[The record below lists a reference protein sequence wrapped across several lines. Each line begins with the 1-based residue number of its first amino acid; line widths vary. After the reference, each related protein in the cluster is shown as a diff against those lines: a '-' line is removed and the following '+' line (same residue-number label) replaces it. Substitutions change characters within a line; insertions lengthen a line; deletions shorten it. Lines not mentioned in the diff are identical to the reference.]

1 MSNYSLEE
9 RLRKLRSEQ
18 AKETNRSDSSY
29 NLEERLARMKSAH
42 GAARTDEDNKDIK
55 PDFVF
60 SSSELDEKLQR
71 DAFERENGYSQYR
84 NAADF
89 NKNSAATGSKRKIYL
104 FDPSTWN
111 GKGGDLY
118 DFINDI
124 DGYREHVSSVQGG
137 PAHSYN
143 DYEDY
148 LSMNS
153 DEIAM
158 YNYLYNKKGQDKA
171 NEYLSN
177 LKPLL
182 GERSYAA
189 REEELR
195 RLAENNPTAYSL
207 LSVPTNIV
215 GGVVSAVDLA
225 AQNLNKRA
233 NDEPINYFSSGQRAG
248 AAAQIIRD
256 EIGKDIAEN
265 TDFTIAGRNVG
276 QFVYNTAMSGA
287 DSLFVGGLG
296 ANLGGGLLG
305 LTAATYTARDIAARG
320 GNDRQALIG
329 GIAAGVFEGLFER
342 FSIGRFKQLK
352 DVPVADIKD
361 VALNIVK
368 SMSVNASE
376 ETLTEI
382 ANLVADKI
390 NMRDL
395 STWDTTMAAYEAEG
409 LDENEARRQT
419 IKAIVGQILEAGIAG
434 GLMGVGFGGIASASS
449 AAASRNIG
457 SQIQDVDPLRQAA
470 MEMQGTD
477 SQRLAQKIGEEPSR
491 MQAGA
496 LFRTLAED
504 TAARYM
510 GQGMAEDE
518 ARQKAADDVF
528 ALLKPESTTKAAPAQ
543 QQDTTPVTAKPSET
557 AAEAAKAETDITT
570 PPALEIENRGVA
582 TMQKAAYNDSGA
594 EVEVEGIASVEAG
607 QVYVQLSDGGTAD
620 VDDISFDDSDIDQLY
635 GQAAQ
640 FDTDTAKAFIA
651 GYEGGSVANYTRG
664 FKSMLGSAKAGL
676 TYEQASESVYTQE
689 YMSENGR
696 QYAYAAG
703 QKAAAPQ
710 QTTGSGVIRKFSG
723 TLSTSQSQALKG
735 IDAVAKAINRKV
747 NIVDTIPVTDAKG
760 SVVKGAVNAYFD
772 PATNEYYIAL
782 DGVGEAY
789 SFFALH
795 ESIHDIAA
803 NNELGYASLEEIV
816 FDVLKEQG
824 ADIDAL
830 MEAQKNLYPNESE
843 AYWRE
848 EIVANTVPAIL
859 TDKATADM
867 FIERIIGADADTR
880 TVFERILDSILDF
893 LQKAYDVLKGEK
905 SWQQM
910 ELVKQ
915 NQDAIERI
923 RDAYFAALEDLQ
935 GAEAEQGEG
944 SGRKYS
950 INPDFE
956 AEYDAWIQDGRPNK
970 TLTVGRT
977 SDVFVNMGAKR
988 QTVEM
993 RSSDIA
999 HALRHDGMTD
1009 DIIKKIPEILENPVA
1024 VLKSRLVAP
1033 KNRQEPSRVVVY
1045 GTINS
1050 AEGDPVLAVL
1060 ELKER
1065 EKGGQVLDVQ
1075 VVKNAYAKDHDIQ
1088 GQFENSEIM
1097 YLDSDKNRTDTWL
1110 QGARLQLPLDAT
1122 HYGSMGSIS
1131 YTGNYVK
1138 LQGTPYSEVFGRR
1151 SDTAVK
1157 DGSIKLSMNDVVE
1170 ETDSLIALHNLTGE
1184 KLAGVLDLGGFPMPS
1199 IAVTRYDIP
1208 HENFGDISIVF
1219 DKSTIDPK
1227 ADRRNTVYSA
1237 DAWTPTFP
1245 RVEYETDPAVEKRIN
1260 NRLRTGSSNL
1270 DDYFKGELN
1279 RITYGFADLLDR
1291 YGGEDKLIQYVK
1303 DNYGLKA
1310 VYLQETGGNVDVVT
1324 KQVENDR
1331 GYNAA
1336 AADKYKAIREVFGGI
1351 SIDDIV
1357 HMPFREILDKYGEQL
1372 EEIKPGI
1379 TKTTFR
1385 LGGVLSSMQNYYEN
1399 RDAAPT
1405 YRNEMDLTA
1414 TKAAIDERIDEAA
1427 YDQWVNELFS
1437 GIEGDS
1443 GIYNGKDRFTA
1454 SGNRRS
1460 FKQTH
1465 LPVTLENI
1473 AKAMAAQNK
1482 GNTKNVAGFNG
1493 VKTLRAGTA
1502 VRFKSIKDMHKL
1514 EGRLQNLTEAEQEKL
1529 HNALSDRMYALM
1541 DKVDESATSHRET
1554 NAFIRLD
1561 AIGNILMEIA
1571 DSGKYNVDNILKTFR
1586 QYGYDI
1592 DNDLANEAMEL
1603 LFDIQQMPVNLFEA
1617 KPERAVG
1624 LDEIQLVVMPR
1635 DEYEDIKER
1644 LRDLNIPIEEYDPDV
1659 EGDRLRVLNSEPARQ
1674 YRFSLNDTA
1683 SVSTAALE
1691 SELAKKDK
1699 VIADLK
1705 EQFKLTEGHKV
1716 SDKALNRLAGK
1727 ILKDYSSKYDRE
1739 TLANNLRTMFDYIA
1753 NTEQPV
1759 WEDIVQQGTGL
1770 AKAVLK
1776 ESSELDASMQEYYAQ
1791 AKDYLRN
1798 TPIVLNSNQRAEA
1811 AYLMDSYRN
1820 YRQALFGSVKLA
1832 NSGTPLDVAWK
1843 EIGQMYPDLFDES
1856 ASEGDMVTEL
1866 LAVANLM
1873 KPTYRNP
1880 YGYDLDGAAYDLFLS
1895 IYDEYF
1901 DIPEVKTFAD
1911 KKAAELA
1918 KVKARYS
1925 NRIAQMRQDS
1935 KARYEEKLKKLR
1947 ADNVAKRQ
1955 ELSRKYKEALAKQ
1968 HKADIQRY
1976 REQYKMLSDRK
1987 NEQLM
1992 NQKAAFQAW
2001 KEKDRQR
2008 SEVKRYQQRIE
2019 KKAKDLSNWLLNPTD
2034 KKHVPESLRNEV
2046 SKFLETIEFTG
2057 SAKAANWQYQMERL
2071 ASFMEKLDN
2080 AEGESVYLD
2089 LEDAFVQSLRNIAKT
2104 GGNLATMDAAQ
2115 LKELNS
2121 VLSQL
2126 KKAVQ
2131 EVNTIIVNGR
2141 RQELSD
2147 YGDEVIAKA
2156 DAKGPKYGGNNAIAK
2171 LLSSGNIKPVY
2182 FFKNLGGPM
2191 QKLFDEI
2198 REAQNKVAFGAQA
2211 AREFYLKAAEKHNVS
2226 KWKDDTLKMR
2236 TERGNTIELTRQQ
2249 AMSLYAIYKREQA
2262 NKNTTGAAH
2271 LSKGGFVYAEE
2282 QTKERTGKLGIKSK
2296 ATFKDA
2302 KPKPISDADMVK
2314 ITEWLTAEQKAF
2326 ADELV
2331 GYMSTTMAG
2340 IGNTTSM
2347 KISGYKKFA
2356 EGYYFPYKSSRAF
2369 LRTEA
2374 GTAGQDN
2381 NNRWKNWGSAK
2392 ATQAGANNPIVLQ
2405 DFSEVWGDHVNEM
2418 LMYAHMSVPQEN
2430 LLKVFNYKTPVTD
2443 EETSQS
2449 VKAAIQNAYGEAAMK
2464 YIDTLLA
2471 DLGGNVLTDP
2481 RDNFGTQLTS
2491 RFKKGAVL
2499 ASLSVAIQQ
2508 PSAIVRAMALVDPKY
2523 FATVKKKESYDEA
2536 MKYAGTAIIKRIGGF
2551 DTGTGHGMADWIT
2564 ELTPEGIM
2572 DKVESF
2578 VDIKDSAY
2586 RDKILG
2592 WLPGKMDEI
2601 TWGYLWEAVKNEV
2614 AAEQHLKAGTQEH
2627 LEAAGKRFNEVVDY
2641 TQVYDSTIS
2650 RSELM
2655 RSKSAA
2661 AQMATAFM
2669 AEPTTSYN
2677 MLYDSLVNKTGI
2689 PASRAIAVFVGS
2701 TIFNSLLKSIVYAL
2715 RDDDDQP
2722 YAEKYVE
2729 ALASSIIGK
2738 KGKKIPLYFTGSDF
2752 NPLNLIPYARDLMSM
2767 MQGYSVERGD
2777 MALIGDFVGSIEMI
2791 FDEDESK
2798 FDKGKEMAQA
2808 IAAFFGLPLK
2818 NVWRDVEAI
2827 VNSAKQYLFGDSSI
2841 TTKADIKGAIK
2852 SGLGA
2857 ESSVKAE
2864 VENLYSAYEK
2874 GNTRRLQRALNEI
2887 SSQYTTKVDEL
2898 MREGKTRQEAEKS
2911 ARSSILSSCTGVLK
2925 GYYLSAPT
2933 TAKKMEIR
2941 SLALRIKIGNRQLYA
2956 GYDFDQHWK

>member
-1 MSNYSLEE
+1 M
-9 RLRKLRSEQ
+9 K
-18 AKETNRSDSSY
+18 KRSDEL
-29 NLEERLARMKSAH
+29 LEKIGYRKS
-42 GAARTDEDNKDIK
+42 EDNSLNKSRSDELLDRIGYTRPASREPAATLATPAK
-55 PDFVF
+55 KAEGPTILPG
-60 SSSELDEKLQR
+60 SALDEMIKER
-71 DAFERENGYSQYR
+71 DAFETEKGYSKYR
-84 NAADF
+84 YASDF
-89 NKNSAATGSKRKIYL
+89 KKNSAVTGSKGDKKFYL
-104 FDPSTWN
+104 FDPSTWKK
-111 GKGGDLY
+111 KGDDLY

-124 DGYREHVSSVQGG
+124 DGYREHFAATQGG
-137 PAHSYN
+137 PAQSYN

-148 LSMNS
+148 AMMNS
-153 DEIAM
+153 DEIDM
-158 YNYLYNKKGQDKA
+158 YNYLYNKQGQDKA
-171 NEYLSN
+171 NQYLSDIRSM
-177 LKPLL
+177 L
-182 GERSYAA
+182 GERKYEA
-189 REEELR
+189 REKELNRMAEEKPVR
-195 RLAENNPTAYSL
+195 MSL
-207 LSVPTNIV
+207 LSVPTAMV

-225 AQNLNKRA
+225 AQNLERLTKG
-233 NDEPINYFSSGQRAG
+233 EPVSYYSSGQRAG
-248 AAAQIIRD
+248 AAAQILRD
-256 EIGKDIAEN
+256 AVGKEIEDN

-276 QFVYNTAMSGA
+276 RFVYDTAMSGA
-287 DSLFVGGLG
+287 DSLAAGALGKGLG
-296 ANLGGGLLG
+296 GSLLG
-305 LTAATYTARDIAARG
+305 INAATSTARDIAARG

-342 FSIGRFKQLK
+342 LSIGNFEKLK
-352 DVPVADIKD
+352 EVPVATLKD
-361 VALNIVK
+361 FGMNLAK
-368 SMSVNASE
+368 AMSVNASE
-376 ETLTEI
+376 EAATEA
-382 ANLVADKI
+382 ANLVADRI
-390 NMRDL
+390 NMGDL
-395 STWDTTMAAYEAEG
+395 STWNTVMEDFEAQG
-409 LDENEARRQT
+409 MDRNEARRQT
-419 IKAIVGQILEAGIAG
+419 IKVIAGQIAEAAASGA
-434 GLMGVGFGGIASASS
+434 LMSVGFSGLSSASS
-449 AAASRNIG
+449 ALSSRSIG

-470 MEMQGTD
+470 MEMQDSD

-491 MQAGA
+491 MQKGN
-496 LFRTLAED
+496 LLRTLAED

-510 GQGMAEDE
+510 EQGMAEGE

-528 ALLKPESTTKAAPAQ
+528 ALLEPKKTEVAPQVQQTEGADVKPTEAPARVA
-543 QQDTTPVTAKPSET
+543 DVK
-557 AAEAAKAETDITT
+557 TDINTS
-570 PPALEIENRGVA
+570 PAPVMQDRGVA
-582 TMQKAAYNDSGA
+582 TMQKAVYNDSGA
-594 EVEVEGIASVEAG
+594 EVEIEGISSVENG

-620 VDDISFDDSDIDQLY
+620 VDDISFDDPEIDQLY
-635 GQAAQ
+635 AQAAD

-651 GYEGGSVANYTRG
+651 GYEGGSVSNYLKG
-664 FKSMLGSAKAGL
+664 FKSMQGSAKAGL

-689 YMSENGR
+689 YLTENGR

-703 QKAAAPQ
+703 QRAAAPQ
-710 QTTGSGVIRKFSG
+710 QTGSGVVRKFSG

-760 SVVKGAVNAYFD
+760 SIVKGAVNAYFD
-772 PATNEYYIAL
+772 SSTNEYYIAL

-830 MEAQKNLYPNESE
+830 MEVQKNLYPNESE

-944 SGRKYS
+944 VRLSAKDNESIAIKKQIVQYQDELNNMDSVANLDSEPRPRRNGKADRALMRQALQKSYGSLNFGVDRKGFGVVQFDANAIHQLVEYIKTDAEFAAAKTAPAIVKRGIEINHHIEHKGRKDIESYTFAAPVILNGKIGNAAVVVQFTNRNKPHSVRILMPDGSGFNLDAIEKSSQTVSAATENGSRQQRIGSAS
-950 INPDFE
+950 INSIADRE
-956 AEYDAWIQDGRPNK
+956 AENK
-970 TLTVGRT
+970 RKF
-977 SDVFVNMGAKR
+977 S
-988 QTVEM
+988 M
-993 RSSDIA
+993 R
-999 HALRHDGMTD
+999 
-1009 DIIKKIPEILENPVA
+1009 
-1024 VLKSRLVAP
+1024 
-1033 KNRQEPSRVVVY
+1033 
-1045 GTINS
+1045 
-1050 AEGDPVLAVL
+1050 
-1060 ELKER
+1060 
-1065 EKGGQVLDVQ
+1065 
-1075 VVKNAYAKDHDIQ
+1075 
-1088 GQFENSEIM
+1088 
-1097 YLDSDKNRTDTWL
+1097 
-1110 QGARLQLPLDAT
+1110 
-1122 HYGSMGSIS
+1122 
-1131 YTGNYVK
+1131 
-1138 LQGTPYSEVFGRR
+1138 
-1151 SDTAVK
+1151 
-1157 DGSIKLSMNDVVE
+1157 DVVE

-1245 RVEYETDPAVEKRIN
+1245 RVEYETDPSVEKRIK
-1260 NRLRTGSSNL
+1260 NRLRIGSSNL

-1279 RITYGFADLLDR
+1279 RITYGFNDLLDR
-1291 YGGEDKLIQYVK
+1291 YGGEDKLIQHVK

-1310 VYLQETGGNVDVVT
+1310 VHIQETGGNVDVVT

-1336 AADKYKAIREVFGGI
+1336 AADMYKAIREVFDGI

-1372 EEIKPGI
+1372 EEIRPGI

-1385 LGGVLSSMQNYYEN
+1385 LGGVLSGMQNYYEN

-1405 YRNEMDLTA
+1405 YRTEMDLTA

-1427 YDQWVNELFS
+1427 YDRWVNELFS

-1443 GIYNGKDRFTA
+1443 GIYNGKDRFTP
-1454 SGNRRS
+1454 SGNLRS

-1541 DKVDESATSHRET
+1541 DKVDESATSHWET

-1571 DSGKYNVDNILKTFR
+1571 DSGKYSVNNILKTFR

-1624 LDEIQLVVMPR
+1624 LDEIQLVVMPM

-1644 LRDLNIPIEEYDPDV
+1644 LQDLNIPVEEYDPDV

-1683 SVSTAALE
+1683 SVSTATLE

-1705 EQFKLTEGHKV
+1705 AQFKLTEGHRV
-1716 SDKALNRLAGK
+1716 SDKAINKLAGK
-1727 ILKDYSSKYDRE
+1727 ILKEYSSSYDRE
-1739 TLANNLRTMFDYIA
+1739 TLVENLRTMFDYIA

-1759 WEDIVQQGTGL
+1759 WDEVFKQGMGMAKKIVRDSAELDTEL
-1770 AKAVLK
+1770 YRYYAKAR
-1776 ESSELDASMQEYYAQ
+1776 
-1791 AKDYLRN
+1791 DYLR
-1798 TPIVLNSNQRAEA
+1798 TTRIKMTSVQRDEA
-1811 AYLMDSYRN
+1811 AYLMGSYRN
-1820 YRQALFGSVKLA
+1820 YRQALFGSVNLM
-1832 NSGTPLDVAWK
+1832 NSGIYLDSAWG
-1843 EIGQMYPDLFDES
+1843 EIGQIYPELFKSDTN
-1856 ASEGDMVTEL
+1856 EGDMVDEL
-1866 LAVANLM
+1866 LAIVSII
-1873 KPTYRNP
+1873 KPVYRNP
-1880 YGYDLDGAAYDLFLS
+1880 YGYDMDGVAYDLFLR

-1901 DIPEVKTFAD
+1901 DMPEVKTFAD

-1925 NRIAQMRQDS
+1925 NRIAQIRQES

-1947 ADNVAKRQ
+1947 AENVAKRQ

-2001 KEKDRQR
+2001 KEKDRMR
-2008 SEVKRYQQRIE
+2008 SDVRKYQQRIE
-2019 KKAKDLSNWLLNPTD
+2019 KKAKDLSAWLLRPTD

-2046 SKFLETIEFTG
+2046 SKFLETLEFTG
-2057 SAKAANWQYQMERL
+2057 SAKAAEWRYRMEKL
-2071 ASFMEKLDN
+2071 AAFMEKLDN
-2080 AEGESVYLD
+2080 AEGETIYLD
-2089 LEDAFVQSLRNIAKT
+2089 LEDSFAEAVRNIAKT
-2104 GGNLATMDAAQ
+2104 GGNLATMDVEQ
-2115 LKELNS
+2115 LKELDT
-2121 VLSQL
+2121 VLGQL

-2131 EVNTIIVNGR
+2131 EVNTILVNGR

-2156 DAKGPKYGGNNAIAK
+2156 DAKGPKYGGNNAVAK

-2191 QKLFDEI
+2191 QKLFNEI

-2211 AREFYLKAAEKHNVS
+2211 AKEFYEKAAAKHNLS
-2226 KWKDDTLKMR
+2226 GWKDDTLKMR

-2249 AMSLYAIYKREQA
+2249 AMSLYAIYKRELA
-2262 NKNTTGAAH
+2262 NKDATGAAH
-2271 LSKGGFVYAEE
+2271 LSKGGFVYADE
-2282 QTKERTGKLGIKSK
+2282 QTKERTGKLGIKTK
-2296 ATFKDA
+2296 TTFKDA
-2302 KPKPISDADMVK
+2302 KPKPLSPADMAK
-2314 ITEWLTAEQKAF
+2314 ISGWLTTEQKAF

-2331 GYMSTTMAG
+2331 EYMSTTMAG

-2369 LRTEA
+2369 LNTQA

-2405 DFSEVWGDHVNEM
+2405 DFTEVWADHVNEM
-2418 LMYAHMSVPQEN
+2418 LMYAHMSIPQEN
-2430 LLKVFNYKTPVTD
+2430 LLKVFNYRTRVTD

-2471 DLGGNVLTDP
+2471 DLGGNVLADP
-2481 RDNFGTQLTS
+2481 RDNFGSKLTS

-2523 FATVKKKESYDEA
+2523 FVTTAKKGSYDEA
-2536 MKYAGTAIIKRIGGF
+2536 MKYAGTAVIKRIGGF

-2564 ELTPEGIM
+2564 ELDPEKKVKAFFDRKDSTFR
-2572 DKVESF
+2572 DKV
-2578 VDIKDSAY
+2578 
-2586 RDKILG
+2586 LG
-2592 WLPGKMDEI
+2592 WGPGKMDEI
-2601 TWGYLWEAVKNEV
+2601 TWGHLWEAVKNEV
-2614 AAEQHLKAGTQEH
+2614 AAEKHLKPGTAEH
-2627 LEAAGKRFNEVVDY
+2627 LEAAGKRFNDVVEY

-2669 AEPTTSYN
+2669 AEPVTAYN
-2677 MLYDSLVNKTGI
+2677 MLYDAFVNKTGV
-2689 PASRAIAVFVGS
+2689 SKQRALSAFIGTTVF
-2701 TIFNSLLKSIVYAL
+2701 NALLKSIVYAL
-2715 RDDDDQP
+2715 RDDGDQA
-2722 YAEKYVE
+2722 YREKYVE
-2729 ALASSIIGK
+2729 AVTDSLLGGK
-2738 KGKKIPLYFTGSDF
+2738 AEKISWLYGLGSDL
-2752 NPLNLIPYARDLMSM
+2752 NPINLIPYARDIASI
-2767 MQGYSVERGD
+2767 MQGYDVERAD
-2777 MALIGDFVGSIEMI
+2777 MALIGDFVGSLEIVSNDNKTIGEKI
-2791 FDEDESK
+2791 RSIAE
-2798 FDKGKEMAQA
+2798 A
-2808 IAAFFGLPLK
+2808 ISAFFGIPLK
-2818 NVWRDVEAI
+2818 NVLRDTEAI
-2827 VNSAKQYLFGDSSI
+2827 YDSAKQYVFGDSNFEVTERGI
-2841 TTKADIKGAIK
+2841 QKAIR
-2852 SGLGA
+2852 SGLGSKDTVTA
-2857 ESSVKAE
+2857 H

-2874 GNTRRLQRALNEI
+2874 GDTKRLQRSINEI
-2887 SSQYTTKVDEL
+2887 SGQYTDKVDAL
-2898 MREGKTRQEAEKS
+2898 MRSGKTRQEAEKS
-2911 ARSSILSSCTGVLK
+2911 ARSSMLQICTPVLK
-2925 GYYLSAPT
+2925 AHYLSAPT
-2933 TAKKMEIR
+2933 IAEKMEIR